1 MTPEYH
7 VQTVVVGSGVIG
19 LAIARKLARSGH
31 EVLILEAED
40 AGGHHTSA
48 RNSQVIHAG
57 MYYPEGSVRA
67 KFCVD
72 GNKRL
77 YDFCSTRHVD
87 HDRIEK
93 LIVATDPSQLPALEA
108 LKDRGHANGATDLRM
123 ITAEDA
129 MTWEPELQC
138 HAAMLSPSTG
148 IIDAAALMTV
158 LRGEAEAEGAAIAVH
173 SPLEHAAPC
182 AAGFALQI
190 GDTDRTVLSCTNLI
204 NAAGHGAWDV
214 ARNTEDF
221 DQSKVPPQY
230 LAKGCYFSL
239 TGSKAPFERLIYP
252 MPEAGFLGVHYV
264 RDIGGRVTFG
274 PNLIPMDGKDLDY
287 SNDPSWIPAFE
298 RAIRNFWPGLP
309 DDSLQP
315 DTCGIRPRITAPGE
329 PLADFQILGPK
340 DHGTPGLVQLFGIE
354 SPGLT
359 SSMSIAAHVAEL
371 I

>member
-1 MTPEYH
+1 MTVEYH

-19 LAIARKLARSGH
+19 LAIARELARSGH

-72 GNKRL
+72 GNRRL
-77 YDFCSTRHVD
+77 YDFCRTRHVD

-93 LIVATDPSQLPALEA
+93 LIVATDPVQLPTLKALH
-108 LKDRGHANGATDLRM
+108 DRGHANGVTDLRM
-123 ITAEDA
+123 VSAKDA
-129 MTWEPELQC
+129 MAWEPELHC
-138 HAAMLSPSTG
+138 HGAILSPSTG
-148 IIDAAALMTV
+148 IVDAAALMTA
-158 LRGEAEAEGAAIAVH
+158 LRGEAEAEGAAIAVL
-173 SPLEHAAPC
+173 SPLEHVRLC
-182 AAGFALQI
+182 QAGFALQI
-190 GDTDRTVLSCTNLI
+190 GDAGRTELSCTNLI

-214 ARNTEDF
+214 ARNIDGF
-221 DQSKVPPQY
+221 DKEKIPPQH

-274 PNLIPMDGKDLDY
+274 PNLIPMEGHNLDY

-298 RAIRNFWPGLP
+298 SAIRNFWPGLK
-309 DDSLQP
+309 DGSLQP
-315 DTCGIRPRITAPGE
+315 DTCGIRPRITPPGE
-329 PLADFQILGPK
+329 PLADFMILAPS
-340 DHGTPGLVQLFGIE
+340 DHGIPGLVQLFGIE

-359 SSMSIAAHVAEL
+359 SSLSIAAYAAKL